1 MYPLHI
7 ALKPIKWNI
16 YMIRNKIHQL
26 AFHGLKICVILLFRT
41 AMLANENS
49 ISLQLLSPFEKD
61 AISLA
66 DTLTVYLVNSKVL
79 FL

>member
-1 MYPLHI
+1 
-7 ALKPIKWNI
+7 
-16 YMIRNKIHQL
+16 
-26 AFHGLKICVILLFRT
+26 
-41 AMLANENS
+41 MLANENS